1 MLYARLKERLTQ
13 AIKASDTNAKNAVR
27 AALAKLQTSGQ
38 ETDEAVISSI
48 KMLIKQNEEE
58 IETRNGRVK
67 MADGTIREV
76 SVSGQENEIAR
87 LNAEIVV
94 YAEFLPDFLSADKI
108 KEILVLPLHQLQIN
122 AARNAGAAIGVAM
135 KILKPH
141 GAVEG
146 GTVKDVVAA
155 IYGQEP
161 GK

>member
-1 MLYARLKERLTQ
+1 MLYAKLKERLTQ
-13 AIKASDTNAKNAVR
+13 AMKASDTSAKNAVR
-27 AALAKLQTSGQ
+27 AVLSKLQTSGQ
-38 ETDEAVISSI
+38 ETDEAVISSV

-67 MADGTIREV
+67 MADGSIKEV
-76 SVSGQENEIAR
+76 AISGQENEIAR

-94 YAEFLPDFLSADKI
+94 YNEFLPDFLSADKI
-108 KEILVLPLHQLQIN
+108 KEILALPLHQSQIN
-122 AARNAGAAIGVAM
+122 AAKNAGAATGVAM

-155 IYGQEP
+155 IYGQ
-161 GK
+161 